1 MNFTCGTAT
10 ARACKK
16 NRRLAAHW
24 YEKIKERLAEVADE
38 IYETGYHFALNAAR
52 YGRRETYVDIGAFYY
67 FSKSGEWFY
76 VGEIYRKAGD
86 FDTADKWYAKYF
98 EM

>member
-1 MNFTCGTAT
+1 MVNF
-10 ARACKK
+10 ARLYRRAAELGNETGMIEFYVRYRDGEGVQK

-52 YGRRETYVDIGAFYY
+52 
-67 FSKSGEWFY
+67 
-76 VGEIYRKAGD
+76 
-86 FDTADKWYAKYF
+86 
-98 EM
+98 